1 MVPSGRWPRPSA
13 STGSRWDG
21 QFTHASF
28 TRLPLASTTHRDA
41 VDSVGAVAAAAWWH
55 AASTART
62 TGTSHADA
70 AGGDGGENLMATATA
85 MVVWKRKGERWP
97 RIYRQAAGGEGG
109 RRLLQ
114 GIVTDSPR
122 RLLSC

>member
-1 MVPSGRWPRPSA
+1 MAIPTPNVYRRPAGA
-13 STGSRWDG
+13 SDG
-21 QFTHASF
+21 YEIEVLDRAFDLIDRQ
-28 TRLPLASTTHRDA
+28 
-41 VDSVGAVAAAAWWH
+41 SVGAVAAAAWWH

-70 AGGDGGENLMATATA
+70 AGGDGGDNLMATATA
-85 MVVWKRKGERWP
+85 MVVVWKRKGERWP